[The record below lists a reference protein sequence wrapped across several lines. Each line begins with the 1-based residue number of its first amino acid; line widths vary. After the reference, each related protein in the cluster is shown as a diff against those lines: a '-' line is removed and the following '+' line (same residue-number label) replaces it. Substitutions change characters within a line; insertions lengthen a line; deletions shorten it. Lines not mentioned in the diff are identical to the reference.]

1 MMSDPK
7 FIIGDEVFVH
17 NPSRYMPG
25 CVAILGVIDRIE
37 PMGSSWK
44 YSMLAEVVNPH
55 PKPNGLKRVSI
66 HQIDLGHRVGTPISQ
81 LIGENGRVTERF
93 VDIANSWGYP

>member
-1 MMSDPK
+1 MSDPK

-44 YSMLAEVVNPH
+44 YSMLAKVCYPH
-55 PKPNGLKRVSI
+55 PKPNKLKQISI
-66 HQIDLGHRVGTPISQ
+66 HQIDLGHQIKTPISQ